1 MRHRQTPHAL
11 YGVMTIKVGSGR
23 RLSRVH
29 LTCRHL
35 SICFLMHVCRDYGPE
50 ERARL
55 GIKDNLV
62 RFSCGIESYE
72 DIRDDVLQ
80 ALDAI

>member
-1 MRHRQTPHAL
+1 
-11 YGVMTIKVGSGR
+11 
-23 RLSRVH
+23 
-29 LTCRHL
+29 
-35 SICFLMHVCRDYGPE
+35 MHVCRDYGPE

>member
-1 MRHRQTPHAL
+1 MVTNMEIVEVFVLGYRLDYLNSFCHVFSSSFL
-11 YGVMTIKVGSGR
+11 GS
-23 RLSRVH
+23 
-29 LTCRHL
+29 
-35 SICFLMHVCRDYGPE
+35 MHVCRDYGPA